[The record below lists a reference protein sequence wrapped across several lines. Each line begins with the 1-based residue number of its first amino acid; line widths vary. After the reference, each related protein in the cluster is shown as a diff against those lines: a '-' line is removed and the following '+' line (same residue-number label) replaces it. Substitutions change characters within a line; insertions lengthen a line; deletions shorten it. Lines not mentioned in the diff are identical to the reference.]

1 MDEPLRI
8 VEQLVPIG
16 SDGVNE
22 FLRKWLLRSITILR
36 SRSIKDYRASFFFI
50 LVRFVAKKNP
60 KYYVML
66 SSERV

>member
-36 SRSIKDYRASFFFI
+36 SRSIKDYRASFFLFWCVSW
-50 LVRFVAKKNP
+50 LKKTQ
-60 KYYVML
+60 
-66 SSERV
+66 STT